1 MVKAKTSDDDLKKKK
16 TAKKK
21 AAVKTPEKITGKTT
35 AAAKVTGKKPAE
47 KKKAEVKPG
56 IKNGVKKVTKKK
68 IKIAPEVKT
77 VPEIKKAPAV
87 KETPPKPKVV
97 KVEKKPKAK
106 VEKPPLKQPPMAQV
120 RPAEVPIKVKAPEKS
135 PVAVLPVEVKK
146 VVKEP
151 PAPPKEKIKISDR
164 ITVGEL
170 AEKLKIKHADLIKTL
185 MKSGIM
191 ASINQ
196 RLDIDT
202 ATLGASEY
210 GFDVEVV
217 PLYGEELI
225 VEKEE
230 AGGELVGRSPVVTI
244 MGHVDHGKTTLLD
257 AIRETNVTA
266 TEAGHIT
273 QHIGAYKVKLPK
285 GEIVFLDTP
294 GHEAFTA
301 MRARGAQIT
310 DIVILVVAADDG
322 IMPQTVEAID
332 HAKAAGVPIMV
343 AINKVD
349 LPQAD
354 TQRIKQELNKY
365 NLTPEEWGGKTIC
378 VEVSALKKIGLE
390 HLMEMILLEAEMLEL
405 KAPKEG
411 KASGVVIEARLD
423 KRRGRIATLLVQ
435 KGTLGL
441 RDVFISGSSYGKIR
455 AMFDDKGAKIDEAGP
470 STPVGILGL
479 DELPHAGDRF
489 NVVDNESQARQIV
502 TVRAQRKKEEQLGK
516 VQRIT
521 LEDLHD
527 QMLKGKIKELN
538 IIVKADVQGSVQAL
552 KDSLEKLS
560 NAEIKLNVIHSGVG
574 GINENDVTLAS
585 ASNAIIIG
593 FNVRPDAGAKN
604 LAEKEGVDVRIYRII
619 YEVIDSIKQALE
631 GLLEPTYKEVSMGR
645 AEVREVFK
653 IPKGGTIAGSFVT
666 EGKILRNASARI
678 TRDNVI
684 VYEGKISSLRR
695 FKEDVKEVGS
705 NYECGIFMENFNDI
719 KKGDIIEV
727 YDMEKVAR
735 KLE

>member
-1 MVKAKTSDDDLKKKK
+1 MVKAKTSGEEVKKKK
-16 TAKKK
+16 PVKKK
-21 AAVKTPEKITGKTT
+21 SPEK
-35 AAAKVTGKKPAE
+35 AADKI
-47 KKKAEVKPG
+47 KA
-56 IKNGVKKVTKKK
+56 KVTKKK
-68 IKIAPEVKT
+68 PVEEKKVGVKTEVKKIT
-77 VPEIKKAPAV
+77 KKRIKEEIKVEPIIKKTPAVTEVPEKK
-87 KETPPKPKVV
+87 KIV
-97 KVEKKPKAK
+97 KVEQKPKAK
-106 VEKPPLKQPPMAQV
+106 VEKPVLKKPPLTQIRHPEV
-120 RPAEVPIKVKAPEKS
+120 AEKVKTEAK
-135 PVAVLPVEVKK
+135 PVTVTPPVEVGK

-225 VEKEE
+225 SEKEE
-230 AGGELVGRSPVVTI
+230 AVGELVARPPVVTI

-343 AINKVD
+343 AINKID

-354 TQRIKQELNKY
+354 TQRVKQELNKY

-378 VEVSALKKIGLE
+378 VEVSALKKMGLE

-405 KAPKEG
+405 KATKDG
-411 KASGVVIEARLD
+411 RASGVVIEARLD

-435 KGTLGL
+435 RGTLKV

-489 NVVDNESQARQIV
+489 NVVNNESQARQIV

-516 VQRIT
+516 ITRIT
-521 LEDLHD
+521 LEDLHG

-619 YEVIDSIKQALE
+619 YEVIDSVKQALE
-631 GLLEPTYKEVSMGR
+631 GLLEPTLKEVALGR

-666 EGKILRNASARI
+666 EGKILRNANARI

-684 VYEGKISSLRR
+684 VYEGKVNSLRR
-695 FKEDVKEVGS
+695 FKEDVKEVNA
-705 NYECGIFMENFNDI
+705 NYECGILVENFNDL

-727 YDMEKVAR
+727 YTLEKVAR